1 MADETVELSA
11 AVVLRK
17 EVAAAVAEQSKT
29 EVRSRVVAQ
38 LVEAEIQKRAAALA
52 LALSKRQEAA
62 KELDKIRPD
71 IELDKIRPDIAH
83 YDENGTLAVTAFS
96 KAVFEQKKQAKAKLE
111 KIDKAIDA
119 AINNADYQA
128 LDKIGGKEKTEMVR
142 KGQRSRSTSLK
153 SSSCRVL

>member
-1 MADETVELSA
+1 MPEETVELSA

-71 IELDKIRPDIAH
+71 IAH

-96 KAVFEQKKQAKAKLE
+96 KAVFEQKKQAKTKLE

-128 LDKIGGKEKTEMVR
+128 LDKIGGKEKTEKKESDGEEVWDDR
-142 KGQRSRSTSLK
+142 GIA
-153 SSSCRVL
+153 